1 MFDGRRLTCSLV
13 FLTAKTGRT
22 DPVASYPTMR
32 QQAAVVGVARARSA
46 SAFACAMPTNGSWS
60 TMPSLGVT
68 TIDHKPGR
76 PRRLRVTSP

>member
-1 MFDGRRLTCSLV
+1 VFDGHRLTCSLAC
-13 FLTAKTGRT
+13 LTDKTGRT
-22 DPVASYPTMR
+22 EPVASYPTMR

-68 TIDHKPGR
+68 TIDHKHGR
-76 PRRLRVTSP
+76 PRRLRETSP

>member
-1 MFDGRRLTCSLV
+1 VFDGHRMTCSLV
-13 FLTAKTGRT
+13 CLTDKTGRT
-22 DPVASYPTMR
+22 EPVASYPTMR

-68 TIDHKPGR
+68 TIDHKHGR
-76 PRRLRVTSP
+76 PRRLRETSP

>member
-1 MFDGRRLTCSLV
+1 MFDGDRLTCSLV
-13 FLTAKTGRT
+13 SLTDKTGRT
-22 DPVASYPTMR
+22 ETVASYPTMR

-68 TIDHKPGR
+68 TIDHKHGR
-76 PRRLRVTSP
+76 PRRLRETSP

>member
-1 MFDGRRLTCSLV
+1 MIEAQTDK
-13 FLTAKTGRT
+13 AERT
-22 DPVASYPTMR
+22 EPVASYPTQR

-46 SAFACAMPTNGSWS
+46 SAFACAMPTNGTWS

>member
-1 MFDGRRLTCSLV
+1 VFDGHRLTCSLV
-13 FLTAKTGRT
+13 CLTDKTGRT
-22 DPVASYPTMR
+22 EAVASYPMMR

-68 TIDHKPGR
+68 TIDHKHGR
-76 PRRLRVTSP
+76 PRRLRETSP

>member
-1 MFDGRRLTCSLV
+1 
-13 FLTAKTGRT
+13 
-22 DPVASYPTMR
+22 MR

-68 TIDHKPGR
+68 TIDHKHGR

>member
-1 MFDGRRLTCSLV
+1 MTE
-13 FLTAKTGRT
+13 KTGRT
-22 DPVASYPTMR
+22 ETVASYPTMR

-68 TIDHKPGR
+68 TIDHKHGR